1 MDIKS
6 LPWYGQ
12 LALFV
17 AIGLLFL
24 GIFYKLYYAPGL
36 DEIKGLQE
44 RKQTLEGEVK
54 RLEQMKREVGRIE
67 NDIASKTENLAKL
80 KELLPNRKEI
90 AQILQTIQERAKDCN
105 LEVRT
110 FVPKGEVPKG
120 ITISQKVVT
129 KEGDREKTEVKNVTV
144 NDVYAE
150 WPIDISVSGRYHNLA
165 IFYVHL
171 CSLSRIFNINNFT
184 LSAVSN
190 QSPDQTLQASVEA
203 KTYIFLEKEE
213 SQGQTEGNKKRV
225 SSKRG

>member
-1 MDIKS
+1 MADLREILTL
-6 LPWYGQ
+6 LPHRYPF
-12 LALFV
+12 LLV
-17 AIGLLFL
+17 DKIIEIDSDESAIG
-24 GIFYKLYYAPGL
+24 I
-36 DEIKGLQE
+36 
-44 RKQTLEGEVK
+44 
-54 RLEQMKREVGRIE
+54 
-67 NDIASKTENLAKL
+67 
-80 KELLPNRKEI
+80 
-90 AQILQTIQERAKDCN
+90 
-105 LEVRT
+105 
-110 FVPKGEVPKG
+110 
-120 ITISQKVVT
+120 
-129 KEGDREKTEVKNVTV
+129 KNVTV

>member
-67 NDIASKTENLAKL
+67 NDIASKTENLEKL
-80 KELLPNRKEI
+80 KEILPNR
-90 AQILQTIQERAKDCN
+90 LN
-105 LEVRT
+105 LHIET
-110 FVPKGEVPKG
+110 
-120 ITISQKVVT
+120 
-129 KEGDREKTEVKNVTV
+129 
-144 NDVYAE
+144 
-150 WPIDISVSGRYHNLA
+150 
-165 IFYVHL
+165 HL
-171 CSLSRIFNINNFT
+171 FNC
-184 LSAVSN
+184 A
-190 QSPDQTLQASVEA
+190 
-203 KTYIFLEKEE
+203 
-213 SQGQTEGNKKRV
+213 
-225 SSKRG
+225 

>member
-67 NDIASKTENLAKL
+67 NDIASKTENLEKL
-80 KELLPNRKEI
+80 KEILPNRKEI

-171 CSLSRIFNINNFT
+171 CS
-184 LSAVSN
+184 
-190 QSPDQTLQASVEA
+190 
-203 KTYIFLEKEE
+203 
-213 SQGQTEGNKKRV
+213 
-225 SSKRG
+225 